1 MKRYSV
7 LALPVALMVAIVAG
21 PAAAHAQAQPFE
33 NDDFSIALP
42 AGFSEFAIQE
52 QTIDSPSGPIV
63 QRTFVSKDETGAAMI
78 VTYGEM
84 PGTILDPEEMISG
97 SRDSLVTSVGA
108 QVESERSLD
117 VDGATGRSILF
128 AASSPTAIFARGDLM
143 VTGPRLFQVIFLGFN
158 QEQRAGD
165 AVSSAFES
173 FEIKP
178 AAEAEAA
185 ADAEATDDP
194 QGA

>member
-1 MKRYSV
+1 MKRHSALT
-7 LALPVALMVAIVAG
+7 LAVAFTVAVFAG
-21 PAAAHAQAQPFE
+21 SAAANAQAQPFE
-33 NDDFSIALP
+33 NDDFRIALP

-63 QRTFVSKDETGAAMI
+63 QRTFVSKDETGAALI

-108 QVESERSLD
+108 QVETERELEIN
-117 VDGATGRSILF
+117 GATGRSILF
-128 AASSPTAIFARGDLM
+128 AAASPTEIFARGDLM

-173 FEIKP
+173 FAIKP
-178 AAEAEAA
+178 AVEAEADS
-185 ADAEATDDP
+185 ADDS